1 MAETTRYAAAGILDT
16 WVSHD
21 WTHGIQLGTLRDF
34 CEIEVET
41 ENTLYEITV
50 IDSTSREVVV
60 RGGHFFPE
68 KTAAKLAGSSF
79 VKIDVRGHGVDSLNA
94 RYGAV
99 QDPAVLVL
107 RPPDS
112 LVVRI
117 DGFADRDTV
126 AQAADNAA
134 S

>member
-1 MAETTRYAAAGILDT
+1 LYKKKRMPETTRYAAAGILDT

-34 CEIEVET
+34 SEIEVET

-68 KTAAKLAGSSF
+68 KTAARLAGSSLRGSF
-79 VKIDVRGHGVDSLNA
+79 LKVGGIYVGFSMEIVTAGKSVVTSPVRSI
-94 RYGAV
+94 R
-99 QDPAVLVL
+99 VL
-107 RPPDS
+107 
-112 LVVRI
+112 
-117 DGFADRDTV
+117 A
-126 AQAADNAA
+126 
-134 S
+134 